1 MEELKKLMIEGFQQ
15 LNSKIDGVAEK
26 VDGVEKRLDG
36 VEIRLGGVENRLD
49 GLETRL
55 DGLETRFDGLETR
68 FDGVENR
75 LGGVEIRLDGM
86 QEHMDKLEDVVDEI
100 KVSQIRMEGDMKQNF
115 GALYDSRESQIDTN
129 EKMICSL
136 TRIESKLERADLRS
150 LYATNRLAH
159 K

>member
-36 VEIRLGGVENRLD
+36 VEIRLGGVEKRLD
-49 GLETRL
+49 GVDKRL
-55 DGLETRFDGLETR
+55 DGLETRFDG
-68 FDGVENR
+68 VEKR

-86 QEHMDKLEDVVDEI
+86 QERMEKLEDVVDEI